1 MCTTRQPAEAIA
13 KKKVL
18 DEQRCLLNTCKWA
31 ATWHKQQSDCAPSE
45 DSDQPGHPPSLIRV
59 FAVRMKKVWVLS
71 YPLSAREDSDQT
83 GWMPRLIWVF
93 ARRTVTLLVLS
104 CRGSNYNLCEVLGL
118 TTYLFYFIYLFILFF
133 LFSHWCINWS
143 FMRTQTASSKIDA
156 NKFLLAVLRLIH
168 LMVVNFRVRILKP
181 GFWSNSRSFLEIN
194 TLVDTSRDAI
204 R

>member
-1 MCTTRQPAEAIA
+1 MAHLECRHKHESPGTSRRFLLVCTTRQPAEAIA

-104 CRGSNYNLCEVLGL
+104 CRGSNYNLFEVLGL

-133 LFSHWCINWS
+133 YLVIDLSIEVSCGHKLRRQRLMQIN
-143 FMRTQTASSKIDA
+143 FY
-156 NKFLLAVLRLIH
+156 
-168 LMVVNFRVRILKP
+168 
-181 GFWSNSRSFLEIN
+181 
-194 TLVDTSRDAI
+194 
-204 R
+204 